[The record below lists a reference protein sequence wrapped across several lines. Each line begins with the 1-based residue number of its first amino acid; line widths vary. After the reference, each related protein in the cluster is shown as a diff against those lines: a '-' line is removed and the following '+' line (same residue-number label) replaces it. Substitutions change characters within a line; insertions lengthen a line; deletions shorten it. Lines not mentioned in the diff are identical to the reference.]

1 MTRFLSAALLAL
13 AGMLAPI
20 ATLAPLPAQA
30 AAAWDLPQLMALL
43 AANGGGRVR
52 FTETRHLAML
62 DAPLVATG
70 ELVYVPPARLERHT
84 ETPVRETMVL
94 DGDTLSLTREGK
106 THTLRLRDYP
116 EAAALI
122 ESIRATLGGDRAT
135 LERTYALS
143 LAGDEKAWT
152 LDLLPADPAVVKV
165 VLRIRI
171 SGSRGEVRGVDILQ
185 ADGDRSVMQ
194 IAAPAR

>member
-1 MTRFLSAALLAL
+1 MTRYLFAPLLAL
-13 AGMLAPI
+13 ASLFAL
-20 ATLAPLPAQA
+20 LAPLPAQA
-30 AAAWDLPQLMALL
+30 AAAWDLPQLMELL

-94 DGDTLSLTREGK
+94 DGDTVNLSREGR
-106 THTLRLRDYP
+106 THSLKLRDYP

-122 ESIRATLGGDRAT
+122 ESIRATLAGDRKA
-135 LERTYALS
+135 LERTYALGLS
-143 LAGDEKAWT
+143 GNPGQWA
-152 LDLLPADPAVVKV
+152 LDLLPSDPAVAKV
-165 VLRIRI
+165 VLRIRVT
-171 SGSRGEVRGVDILQ
+171 GSRGLVRGVEIQQ
-185 ADGDRSVMQ
+185 ADGDRSVMR
-194 IAAPAR
+194 IEPPAR

>member
-1 MTRFLSAALLAL
+1 MTRYLFAPLLAL
-13 AGMLAPI
+13 ASLFAL
-20 ATLAPLPAQA
+20 LAPLPSQA
-30 AAAWDLPQLMALL
+30 AAAWDLPQLMELL

-94 DGDTLSLTREGK
+94 DGDTLNLSREGR
-106 THTLRLRDYP
+106 THSLKLRDYP

-122 ESIRATLGGDRAT
+122 ESIRATLAGDRKA
-135 LERTYALS
+135 LERTYALGLS
-143 LAGDEKAWT
+143 GNPGQWA
-152 LDLLPADPAVVKV
+152 LDLLPSDPAVAKV
-165 VLRIRI
+165 VLRIRVT
-171 SGSRGEVRGVDILQ
+171 GSRGLVRGVEIQQ
-185 ADGDRSVMQ
+185 ADGDRSVMR
-194 IAAPAR
+194 IEPPAR

>member
-1 MTRFLSAALLAL
+1 MSRFLSAALLAL
-13 AGMLAPI
+13 ACAFTP
-20 ATLAPLPAQA
+20 PPVA
-30 AAAWDLPQLMALL
+30 AAAWDVPQLMTLL

-94 DGDTLSLTREGK
+94 DGDTLSLTREGRNHSLK
-106 THTLRLRDYP
+106 LRDYP

-122 ESIRATLGGDRAT
+122 ESIRATLAGDRKA

-143 LAGDEKAWT
+143 LSGSAAQWA
-152 LDLLPADPAVVKV
+152 LDLLPSDPAVTKV
-165 VLRIRI
+165 VLRIRV
-171 SGSRGEVRGVDILQ
+171 SGSRGEVRGVEIQQ
-185 ADGDRSVMQ
+185 ADGDRSVMR
-194 IAAPAR
+194 IEPPAR

>member
-1 MTRFLSAALLAL
+1 MTRYLFAPLLAL
-13 AGMLAPI
+13 ASLFAL
-20 ATLAPLPAQA
+20 LAPLPAHA
-30 AAAWDLPQLMALL
+30 AAAWDLPQLMELL

-94 DGDTLSLTREGK
+94 DGDTLNLSREGR
-106 THTLRLRDYP
+106 THSLKLRDYP

-122 ESIRATLGGDRAT
+122 ESIRATLAGDRKT
-135 LERTYALS
+135 LERTYALGLS
-143 LAGDEKAWT
+143 GNPGQWA
-152 LDLLPADPAVVKV
+152 LDLLPSDPAVAKV
-165 VLRIRI
+165 VLRIRVT
-171 SGSRGEVRGVDILQ
+171 GSRGLVRGVEIQQ
-185 ADGDRSVMQ
+185 ADGDRSVMR
-194 IAAPAR
+194 IEPPAR

>member
-1 MTRFLSAALLAL
+1 MTRYLFAPLLAL
-13 AGMLAPI
+13 ASLFAL
-20 ATLAPLPAQA
+20 LAPLPAQA
-30 AAAWDLPQLMALL
+30 AAAWDLPQLMELL

-94 DGDTLSLTREGK
+94 DGDTLNLSREGR
-106 THTLRLRDYP
+106 THSLKLRDYP

-122 ESIRATLGGDRAT
+122 ESIRATLAGDRKA
-135 LERTYALS
+135 LERTYALGLS
-143 LAGDEKAWT
+143 GNPGQWA
-152 LDLLPADPAVVKV
+152 LDLLPSDPAVAKV
-165 VLRIRI
+165 VLRIRVT
-171 SGSRGEVRGVDILQ
+171 GSRGLVRGVEIQQ
-185 ADGDRSVMQ
+185 ADGDRSVMR
-194 IAAPAR
+194 IEPPAR